1 MVPRVVRTLVLP
13 KVRSVRVAAV
23 LVPRVAVPEAV
34 LPERVVPPPAVRA
47 VAAAVRST
55 PRALV

>member
-13 KVRSVRVAAV
+13 KVRSVRAAV